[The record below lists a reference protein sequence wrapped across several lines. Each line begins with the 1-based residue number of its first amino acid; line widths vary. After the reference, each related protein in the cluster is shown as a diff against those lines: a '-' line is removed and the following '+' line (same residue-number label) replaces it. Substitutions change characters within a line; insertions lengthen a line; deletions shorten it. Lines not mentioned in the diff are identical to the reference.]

1 MNDASGL
8 HIVDPT
14 EPELPQ
20 ALREDTQQTATK
32 TERRF
37 GGRMAGITALVLLA
51 TALGYGAGRHALQD
65 QDVAEAA
72 ERARDFVPTVRA
84 APVRPAGS
92 DIVVTL
98 PAGTSAIEAANV
110 FARATGYIIKR
121 NVDIGS
127 HVKAGQLLAEIT
139 APEVGHQIAQ
149 AEANLAQ
156 LQATLQQVQA
166 NRDLASSN
174 WNRDRPLVQKGWV
187 TPQQGDTDRMT
198 LAAQNA
204 AVAVA
209 QANIKQQQAQLM
221 VLRQQQAYQHVVA
234 PFDGVITQRNIDV
247 GTLVQAD
254 ATSGTFM
261 FTVMR
266 SNLLRVQLYVPQSEA
281 FGLAAG
287 VVAVIRVPEIPGRT
301 FPGKVTR
308 AAHALQPGTRTL
320 LIEIDVPNPDGALS
334 PGTYCTVELHIPRKT
349 PALLVSADAI
359 IFNADGLHVAV
370 VDDGTAHLRKID
382 IARDFGREVEVHDG
396 VRSGD
401 QVILNPP
408 ADLVEGAKV
417 RIRGDPSVPMS

>member
-14 EPELPQ
+14 EPKLPP
-20 ALREDTQQTATK
+20 ALREDTQHAATK
-32 TERRF
+32 TGRRS

-51 TALGYGAGRHALQD
+51 TALGYGAGRHDLQD

-72 ERARDFVPTVRA
+72 ERARDFVPAVRA
-84 APVRPAGS
+84 ALVRPSGT
-92 DIVVTL
+92 DVVVTL

-174 WNRDRPLVQKGWV
+174 WDRDRPLVQKGWV

-209 QANIKQQQAQLM
+209 QANIKQQEAQLM

-266 SNLLRVQLYVPQSEA
+266 SDVMRIQLYVPQSEA
-281 FGLAAG
+281 FGLAPG
-287 VVAVIRVPEIPGRT
+287 VAAVIRVSEIPGRT

-308 AAHALQPGTRTL
+308 AADALQPGTRTL
-320 LIEIDVPNPDGALS
+320 LIEIDVPNPDGVLS
-334 PGTYCTVELHIPRKT
+334 PGAYCTACVYR
-349 PALLVSADAI
+349 V
-359 IFNADGLHVAV
+359 
-370 VDDGTAHLRKID
+370 
-382 IARDFGREVEVHDG
+382 
-396 VRSGD
+396 
-401 QVILNPP
+401 
-408 ADLVEGAKV
+408 
-417 RIRGDPSVPMS
+417 